1 MILKRLFARVCVYV
15 YIHRCHRIQFCT
27 WFFTRERTRVAIG
40 AKHRSSSADVG
51 GADDEAGSLLRPVCL
66 SLCEEAERTWVHQS
80 SHRAASP
87 LPPPGGGHSKRP
99 RVLRGQAVLGCLQN
113 LNNIVKT
120 SRYSRVMLCRFAN
133 DERQRYSRH
142 LVSSSNSTA
151 SRELIHSCIASPNE
165 TMQLIHSC
173 HHNAKLYC

>member
-1 MILKRLFARVCVYV
+1 VCI
-15 YIHRCHRIQFCT
+15 YIHRCHRIHFCT

-99 RVLRGQAVLGCLQN
+99 SVLRGQEVSEFLQN

-120 SRYSRVMLCRFAN
+120 SSYSRVMFCRFAN

-142 LVSSSNSTA
+142 LVRSSNYTA
-151 SRELIHSCIASPNE
+151 SRELIYIVASPPL
-165 TMQLIHSC
+165 MRPKIHGAC
-173 HHNAKLYC
+173 